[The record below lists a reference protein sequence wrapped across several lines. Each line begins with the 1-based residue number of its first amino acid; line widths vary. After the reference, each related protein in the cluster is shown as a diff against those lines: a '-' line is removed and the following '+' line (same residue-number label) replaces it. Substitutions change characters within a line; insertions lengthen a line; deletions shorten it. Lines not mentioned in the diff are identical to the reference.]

1 MHQPSIYAPAFAGHP
16 RFEIACVA
24 DDPGQIDD
32 YIISANQ
39 GVASEYGVPYLE
51 DIGQVSDDPTIDV
64 CSVCAQLERRGEISR
79 QMAAAGKHLFMDKPH
94 AVSVSEAKDIAEAV
108 RTTGVTAVI
117 YGRQLSAT
125 PSVIRSQVELGA
137 VGKLIAIHWDLI
149 FAKGQAG
156 TVPDGWETCI
166 STDLETFTFRS
177 PGLDPSGSGHN
188 VWAKREL
195 HEIGLYPVGLVQ
207 DLVGVPVRSVYARLG
222 QYWLATHA
230 ERGVEDFALMQMG
243 FENGV
248 TATITTGRYGRQTDP
263 AGGVDKVLVVGT
275 EGSIVA
281 DGSPPN
287 AAVYATAGSDGK
299 SATRVNGSDASGV
312 TTLLDELAWAID
324 RGHHPPNNVDHGVA
338 QIETLLAGYKSYFT
352 GEVVTLPLE

>member
-1 MHQPSIYAPAFAGHP
+1 
-16 RFEIACVA
+16 
-24 DDPGQIDD
+24 
-32 YIISANQ
+32 
-39 GVASEYGVPYLE
+39 
-51 DIGQVSDDPTIDV
+51 
-64 CSVCAQLERRGEISR
+64 
-79 QMAAAGKHLFMDKPH
+79 
-94 AVSVSEAKDIAEAV
+94 
-108 RTTGVTAVI
+108 
-117 YGRQLSAT
+117 
-125 PSVIRSQVELGA
+125 
-137 VGKLIAIHWDLI
+137 
-149 FAKGQAG
+149 
-156 TVPDGWETCI
+156 
-166 STDLETFTFRS
+166 
-177 PGLDPSGSGHN
+177 
-188 VWAKREL
+188 
-195 HEIGLYPVGLVQ
+195 
-207 DLVGVPVRSVYARLG
+207 
-222 QYWLATHA
+222 
-230 ERGVEDFALMQMG
+230 VEDFALMQMG

>member
-1 MHQPSIYAPAFAGHP
+1 MHQPSIYAPAFAEHP

-24 DDPGQIDD
+24 DDPGQSDV
-32 YIISANQ
+32 YIISAKQ

-108 RTTGVTAVI
+108 RTTGVMAVI

-207 DLVGVPVRSVYARLG
+207 DLVGVPVRAGYARLG
-222 QYWLATHA
+222 QSWLAQ
-230 ERGVEDFALMQMG
+230 R
-243 FENGV
+243 
-248 TATITTGRYGRQTDP
+248 P
-263 AGGVDKVLVVGT
+263 AST
-275 EGSIVA
+275 W
-281 DGSPPN
+281 P
-287 AAVYATAGSDGK
+287 T
-299 SATRVNGSDASGV
+299 
-312 TTLLDELAWAID
+312 
-324 RGHHPPNNVDHGVA
+324 
-338 QIETLLAGYKSYFT
+338 
-352 GEVVTLPLE
+352 